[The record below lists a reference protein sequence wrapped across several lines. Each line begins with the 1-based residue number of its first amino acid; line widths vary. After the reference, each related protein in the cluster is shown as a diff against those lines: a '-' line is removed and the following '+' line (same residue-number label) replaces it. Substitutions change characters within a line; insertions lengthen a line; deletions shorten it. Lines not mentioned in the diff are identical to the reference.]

1 MFQKILVPVD
11 FTDKNRAAVDLAAS
25 LISGDGEV
33 TLLHIIETI
42 SDAPFDELEDFYQRI
57 EERSRREMASLAA
70 PLASEEF
77 AVRQEIIYGHRARQ
91 IVSWAER
98 EGVDLVVVSAQKLD
112 PERPR
117 EEWLNLSHAVALLA
131 RCPVLLVK

>member
-1 MFQKILVPVD
+1 MFEKILVPVD
-11 FTDKNRAAVDLAAS
+11 FTDKNKAAVQLAAG
-25 LISGDGEV
+25 LVAEDGQV
-33 TLLHIIETI
+33 TLLHVIETI
-42 SDAPFDELEDFYQRI
+42 SDAPFDELEDFYRRI
-57 EERSRREMASLAA
+57 EERSRREMTALAELL
-70 PLASEEF
+70 PSEAF
-77 AVRQEIIYGHRARQ
+77 TVRQEIIYGHRARQ

-98 EGVDLVVVSAQKLD
+98 DGSDLLVVSAQQLD